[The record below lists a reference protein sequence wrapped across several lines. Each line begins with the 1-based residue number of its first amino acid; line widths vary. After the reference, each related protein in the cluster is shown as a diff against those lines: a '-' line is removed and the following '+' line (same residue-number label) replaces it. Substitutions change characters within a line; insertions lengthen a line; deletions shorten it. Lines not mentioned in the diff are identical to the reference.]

1 MRAIMSGGS
10 KITGEEP
17 TIVAG
22 AVFPTVTPSSE
33 VLSSETPSVTGGPQ
47 VVGGRYD
54 VLGLVGVGGMG
65 SVYRVRDRE
74 LDEIVALK
82 MLRKE
87 LLAAP
92 GMLERFRQE
101 AKLARRVTHRNVA
114 RTFDIGEHGGDK
126 FLTMEFV
133 DGESLAGK
141 LAREGALSMREVAPL
156 IAAICDGLSA
166 AHAAGV
172 VHRDLKPDNVLLAK
186 DGRVVITDFG
196 IARATV
202 GAAETMGMPIGTPTY
217 MAPEQVEGAQDVDAR
232 ADIYALGAI
241 LYELLTG
248 ERAWK
253 GDAVYVVAAARLMKP
268 PPDPRAVRKEVGEAA
283 AALVQ
288 KCMARARGD
297 RYASAAEVASAMAE
311 VANAALPSSTMLR
324 APSSVLRAARDVTR
338 DVATESMKT
347 IAVLPF
353 RNTGHA
359 DDEYIADGLTDDLID
374 ALSMTKGLKVRGRG
388 AVMRFKGV
396 DRDARELG
404 RELDVQVVVEGSLKK
419 HGAQLR
425 VSARLVS
432 VSDGFQLWAKR
443 FDRREEDF
451 LSVGDDAAN
460 SIAEALTVERAA
472 PARVA
477 PTDAVAI
484 DLYLRAR
491 HLYHKGWRQEIIE
504 SVTLFE
510 EALARAPDDPM
521 ILSGYALA
529 QLRRIGNDP
538 EAADDIGES
547 AREAAE
553 RAISLA
559 PYLAEARIALANWRL
574 VMGDA
579 VGCAKDTREAA
590 RVAKTSPD
598 VLDLRG
604 RLLVEV
610 GSPEAGIACLRTA
623 TLLEPSLE
631 RAAGDII
638 RVKALLGDWSP
649 VEELFES
656 LAHATE
662 GQNLSWFLC
671 ARMVAWRREPAW
683 ATRLRELAA
692 PHSFPLK
699 SVVEGTC
706 RLIETGTLT
715 ETMAMALAM
724 WGQVTGRARRRPM
737 FMRQIKAELCAFVK
751 DDASVL
757 DALESADNLG
767 LIDRVWL
774 ERCPLLDTYRAT
786 ERYQK
791 VHASVTARAKEVLD
805 ALT

>member
-1 MRAIMSGGS
+1 MSTGP

-17 TIVAG
+17 TIAAG
-22 AVFPTVTPSSE
+22 SLVPTATPSSE
-33 VLSSETPSVTGGPQ
+33 ALSSDTPSTTSGPQ
-47 VVGGRYD
+47 VVGGRYE

-65 SVYRVRDRE
+65 SVYRARDRE

-87 LLAAP
+87 LVAAP

-114 RTFDIGEHGGDK
+114 RTFDIGEHAGDK

-141 LAREGALSMREVAPL
+141 LAREGALPMHEVAAL
-156 IAAICDGLSA
+156 TVAICDGLSA

-202 GAAETMGMPIGTPTY
+202 GAAQTMGMPIGTPTY

-232 ADIYALGAI
+232 ADLYALGAI

-268 PPDPRAVRKEVGEAA
+268 PPDPRAVRPQVSDAA
-283 AALVQ
+283 AAVVL

-297 RYASAAEVASAMAE
+297 RYATAAEVLAAV
-311 VANAALPSSTMLR
+311 VAAANVAPPVSTAVPSGVM
-324 APSSVLRAARDVTR
+324 RAARAGREALLEGADS
-338 DVATESMKT
+338 AKT

-353 RNTGHA
+353 RNTGKA
-359 DDEYIADGLTDDLID
+359 EDEYIADGLTDDLID

-404 RELDVQVVVEGSLKK
+404 RELDVQVVVEGSVKK
-419 HGAQLR
+419 HGPQLR

-460 SIAEALTVERAA
+460 SIAEALTIERAA

-477 PTDAVAI
+477 PTDPVAM

-491 HLYHKGWRQEIIE
+491 HLYHKGWHQEILD
-504 SVTLFE
+504 SVSLFE
-510 EALARAPDDPM
+510 QALARAPDDPM
-521 ILSGYALA
+521 ILSGFALA
-529 QLRRIGNDP
+529 QLRRIANDP
-538 EAADDIGES
+538 DAAESIGAI

-553 RAISLA
+553 RAIALA
-559 PYLAEARIALANWRL
+559 PYLGEARVALANWRL

-579 VGCAKDTREAA
+579 VGCAKDAREAA
-590 RVAKTSPD
+590 RTAKASPD

-604 RLLVEV
+604 RLLIEV
-610 GSPEAGIACLRTA
+610 GNPEEGIACLRTA
-623 TLLEPSLE
+623 TLLEPSLM
-631 RAAGDII
+631 RAQNDIL
-638 RVKALLGDWSP
+638 RVTALLGNWTPID
-649 VEELFES
+649 ELFDS
-656 LAHATE
+656 LEHAE
-662 GQNLSWFLC
+662 KPENLSWFLC
-671 ARMVAWRREPAW
+671 ARMIAWRRDAAS
-683 ATRLRELAA
+683 ATRLRALTTR
-692 PHSFPLK
+692 HSFPLK
-699 SVVEGTC
+699 SVVEDTC
-706 RLIETGTLT
+706 RLVETKELT
-715 ETMAMALAM
+715 ESMSMALAM
-724 WGQVTGRARRRPM
+724 WGRVTGRARRGPM
-737 FMRQIKAELCAFVK
+737 FMRQIKAELCAFVE
-751 DDASVL
+751 DEASML
-757 DALESADNLG
+757 DAIESGDDLG

-774 ERCPLLDTYRAT
+774 ERCPLLDAYRGSA
-786 ERYQK
+786 RFHK
-791 VHASVTARAKEVLD
+791 VHASIAARAKEVLD